1 MARMTEDKAV
11 GALGALAQAS
21 RLNVFRKL
29 VVAGPDGL
37 YPGDLA
43 AEMRV
48 LPNSLSFH
56 LKELQR
62 CGLVTQQ
69 REGRFLRYRADMAQ
83 MQSLMDFLLDQCCQG
98 QPCVD
103 TSAATCKPVKVVRR
117 KAVAAR

>member
-98 QPCVD
+98 QPCID

-117 KAVAAR
+117 KAAVAR

>member
-1 MARMTEDKAV
+1 MARMNEDKAV

-43 AEMRV
+43 AELGV

-69 REGRFLRYRADMAQ
+69 REGRFLRYRADMTQ

-103 TSAATCKPVKVVRR
+103 TTAVACKPVRVVSR
-117 KAVAAR
+117 KAATGK

>member
-29 VVAGPDGL
+29 VVAGPEGL
-37 YPGDLA
+37 YPGELA
-43 AEMRV
+43 ADLGV

-69 REGRFLRYRADMAQ
+69 REGRFLRYRADMTQ

>member
-1 MARMTEDKAV
+1 MARMNEHKAV

-43 AEMRV
+43 AELGV

-103 TSAATCKPVKVVRR
+103 TTAVAYKPVKVVSR
-117 KAVAAR
+117 KAATGK

>member
-1 MARMTEDKAV
+1 MAKMTEDKVV

-21 RLNVFRKL
+21 RLNVFRRL
-29 VVAGPDGL
+29 VVAGPEGL

-43 AEMRV
+43 AELGV

-83 MQSLMDFLLDQCCQG
+83 MQSLMDFMLDQCCQG
-98 QPCVD
+98 QPCID
-103 TSAATCKPVKVVRR
+103 TAAVMCKPVKVVRR
-117 KAVAAR
+117 KAAAAK